1 MVSFLILFVTN
12 ALAVTVGEVK
22 DKMGSTFNERS
33 GKTYKVE
40 SGYLLEMNDFLQTGE
55 DGAMNIVFVDE
66 TKITHAPNTEFLIDE
81 FAFDTTV
88 VPIEIAMNVSVNV
101 GTFTY
106 ESGEISN
113 LAGDVEIATPT
124 ATIMISLTMFLT
136 ELETK
141 ASFFLYDDKIN
152 LT

>member
-1 MVSFLILFVTN
+1 MKKFFFVVSFLILFISN

-33 GKTYKVE
+33 GKTYKVI

-55 DGAMNIVFVDE
+55 DGAMNIMFLDN
-66 TKITHAPNTEFLIDE
+66 TKVTLAPNTEFLIDE

-88 VPIEIAMNVSVNV
+88 VPIEIAMNVSINV

-106 ESGEISN
+106 ESG
-113 LAGDVEIATPT
+113 
-124 ATIMISLTMFLT
+124 
-136 ELETK
+136 
-141 ASFFLYDDKIN
+141 
-152 LT
+152 